1 MSTSIPPKANS
12 LPYKRLPFNFVLNH
26 IKLGDALGMG
36 FEYTSEEFVKE
47 NLWKENELPKF
58 VKHPVFGDDIL
69 PGMYTDDSQ
78 MSSAIIKLMTHK
90 PVSEWFDDRVV
101 SHFFLLEFQQ
111 SPRKGYSKGLY
122 EVMSTSRDWIDFLK
136 KIATFGK
143 STSNGGC
150 MRSVPIG
157 MLPSLDL
164 VKKFARFQAE
174 ITHKDTAVDAAE
186 LVAVAAHMLMYRPKQ
201 IIVDGLYSLVQ
212 TNTSYFPDIVP
223 TLSRV
228 SGKEHLGLKTAITA
242 IKLFEDCKLNRN
254 LSIHEC
260 IRESILL
267 GGDTDTV
274 AAIVAGFYGCLN
286 LTHKKITRKTEYT
299 EMVRPFINQIR

>member
-1 MSTSIPPKANS
+1 MSSSIPPKSS
-12 LPYKRLPFNFVLNH
+12 LSYKKLPFNFVLNH

-36 FEYTSEEFVKE
+36 FEYTTEEFVKE
-47 NLWKENELPKF
+47 NIWKENELPKF
-58 VKHPVFGDDIL
+58 VKHPVFGDEIS

-78 MSSAIIKLMTHK
+78 MSSALIKLMTTK
-90 PVSEWFDDRVV
+90 PESEWFDDRVV

-122 EVMSTSRDWIDFLK
+122 EVMSSSRDWIDFLK
-136 KIATFGK
+136 KIAAFGK

-150 MRSVPIG
+150 MRAVPIG

-186 LVAVAAHMLMYRPKQ
+186 IVAVASHILMYKSKHLL
-201 IIVDGLYSLVQ
+201 VNGLYTLVQ
-212 TNTSYFPDIVP
+212 KECSYFPDIVP
-223 TLSRV
+223 TLLRV
-228 SGKEHLGLKTAITA
+228 AGKEHLGLKTAITA
-242 IKLFEDCKLNRN
+242 VKLFEDCKLNRN
-254 LSIHEC
+254 LSIHEA
-260 IRESILL
+260 IREAILL

-274 AAIVAGFYGCLN
+274 AAIISGFYGCLN
-286 LTHKKITRKTEYT
+286 LTHRKLTRKTEYS
-299 EMVRPFINQIR
+299 EHIRPFINQIR